1 MDKKALSSN
10 GRSKYTNIVTK
21 IKETNRRNTSS
32 IIVIIFGRVALDYG
46 SIHVQNISQA
56 RCYAKEIIT
65 QHNLIGKAILF

>member
-46 SIHVQNISQA
+46 SIHV
-56 RCYAKEIIT
+56 
-65 QHNLIGKAILF
+65 